1 MGSYYGNEFKEL
13 EFPKTGKE
21 IKEKAQMK
29 ADELRQKLADREKAL
44 KVQLEEA
51 GLTSTMDIL
60 LNIDDL
66 LNEANSSANAPS
78 DVKVRIQNIVRKV
91 RDEKAELERLELVV
105 RNIPEYREEPFALSF
120 DALSYFGF

>member
-1 MGSYYGNEFKEL
+1 MGYYGNEFKEL

-21 IKEKAQMK
+21 IKEKAQAK
-29 ADELRQKLADREKAL
+29 AEELKKKLADREEAL

-91 RDEKAELERLELVV
+91 RDEKAELERIELVI
-105 RNIPEYREEPFALSF
+105 RNIPEHREKPFDLSF
-120 DALSYFGF
+120 EALSYFCF